1 MGLNQNPVVD
11 DTSWGRSEID
21 MKRTDLHNSQM
32 ALSLTMLDLIN
43 LRSRGMPEIAARAWI

>member
-21 MKRTDLHNSQM
+21 MKHTDLHNSQM